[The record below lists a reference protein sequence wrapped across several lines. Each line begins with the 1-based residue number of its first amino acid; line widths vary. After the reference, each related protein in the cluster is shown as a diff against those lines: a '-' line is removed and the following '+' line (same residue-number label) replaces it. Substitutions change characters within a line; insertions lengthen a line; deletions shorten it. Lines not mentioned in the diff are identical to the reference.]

1 MTERWRKI
9 PHPFS
14 KYEASDLGRVRNI
27 STGKVLSI
35 QRCSDGAPG
44 FSLYRDDSGKSTM
57 VRCGVT
63 VWRAFYGEPGERR
76 YVIHLNGDMAN
87 ASLDNLKLISY
98 SEYRQAWY
106 DEYNARMDE
115 LFEETRSEFDDY
127 IFGSCIESEEDR
139 KARFDY

>member
-1 MTERWRKI
+1 
-9 PHPFS
+9 
-14 KYEASDLGRVRNI
+14 
-27 STGKVLSI
+27 
-35 QRCSDGAPG
+35 
-44 FSLYRDDSGKSTM
+44 M

-63 VWRAFYGEPGERR
+63 IWRAFNGEPGRGH

-87 ASLDNLKLISY
+87 ARLENLDLVSY

-127 IFGSCIESEEDR
+127 IFGSCTESESDR
-139 KARFDY
+139 KARFGD

>member
-1 MTERWRKI
+1 MTERWRNL

-14 KYEASDLGRVRNI
+14 RYEASDLGRVRNI

-44 FSLYRDDSGKSTM
+44 FSLYRDDSGKQTM

-63 VWRAFYGEPGERR
+63 IWRAFNGEPGACN
-76 YVIHLNGDMAN
+76 YIIHRNGDLAN
-87 ASLDNLKLISY
+87 AHLDNLELVSY

-106 DEYNARMDE
+106 DEYNAEQDRIFDE
-115 LFEETRSEFDDY
+115 TVSEFDDY
-127 IFGSCIESEEDR
+127 IFGSCTESESDR
-139 KARFDY
+139 KARFGY